1 MRLRLLI
8 SEVIRLLLLLPTILR
23 PSVALPFNWSLVS
36 DFNVTGNITLPDGL
50 DGGMD
55 YQYNTLYDDYD
66 SEEDPDDMEDE
77 EVEIED
83 ISLEK
88 LPPPGL
94 ASEGA
99 EGNIRDPYRD
109 PPEYMMD
116 LYNRF
121 SVRKPYI
128 HPTSS
133 IVRSFMNINQEDFDF
148 NGTNKVELPGNNT
161 RVHKLVFNITSIS
174 RDEEI
179 DYAMLRLFTL
189 VQQDRDAYAG
199 IDRIVSVLQDR
210 GIELGAEDRY
220 KTLSSRHIYGHN
232 SGWEAFDVTSAV
244 RLWAENISYVQIL
257 EVRIESVFNVVTDG
271 AMDIDTDPKHRNEPL
286 LIIFSNNKQKRSLR
300 EKELH
305 ELITHE
311 MDVADEAMFRE
322 SVHQHRHSNSTEQLS
337 RFKRSKKNRKN
348 SCRRGLLYVSFQQI
362 NWHKWIIAPS
372 GYQAFECV
380 GKCYYPLSDHL
391 TPTKHA
397 VIQMLFHTSRP
408 KEVARACCVPTKL
421 NPISIL
427 YLDENKV
434 PTFKWKFE
442 GMQVAECGCR

>member
-8 SEVIRLLLLLPTILR
+8 SEVIQLFLLLPTIFR

-36 DFNVTGNITLPDGL
+36 DFNVIGNITLPDGM
-50 DGGMD
+50 DGGVD
-55 YQYNTLYDDYD
+55 YQYNKLYDDYD
-66 SEEDPDDMEDE
+66 NEDDADDMEDT

-83 ISLEK
+83 ISLEN

-94 ASEGA
+94 ASIGA
-99 EGNIRDPYRD
+99 EGIIRDPHRD

-121 SVRKPYI
+121 SASKPYI
-128 HPTSS
+128 HPTSN
-133 IVRSFMNINQEDFDF
+133 IVRSFMNVNQEDFDF
-148 NGTNKVELPGNNT
+148 NGTMEAELPGNHT

-179 DYAMLRLFTL
+179 DYAMLRLYTL

-210 GIELGAEDRY
+210 GYELGPEDRY
-220 KTLSSRHIYGHN
+220 KILSSRHIYGHN

-244 RLWAENISYVQIL
+244 RLWAENISCVQIL
-257 EVRIESVFNVVTDG
+257 EVRIESVFNAVTDG
-271 AMDIDTDPKHRNEPL
+271 AMDIDTDPNHRNEPL
-286 LIIFSNNKQKRSLR
+286 LVIFSNNNQKRSLR

-305 ELITHE
+305 ELIAHE
-311 MDVADEAMFRE
+311 LDVEDEAVATE
-322 SVHQHRHSNSTEQLS
+322 SVHQHRHSNSTGQLS
-337 RFKRSKKNRKN
+337 RYKRSKKNRRN
-348 SCRRGLLYVSFQQI
+348 SCRRSLLYVSFQEI
-362 NWHKWIIAPS
+362 NWNKWIIAPP

-397 VIQMLFHTSRP
+397 VIQTLFHNSRP
-408 KEVARACCVPTKL
+408 KAVARACCVPTKL

-427 YLDENKV
+427 YVDENNVITYK
-434 PTFKWKFE
+434 FKYE